1 MAHKEFCAA
10 NKPGDISAPLNEA
23 IRAALINLIL
33 NFRLQVGI
41 EGQACLELFVLF
53 LPCAQVHVP
62 RPQICCNYHISAQL
76 QTDCPP
82 RPQSQLG
89 LNRIH
94 YLERV
99 GE

>member
-1 MAHKEFCAA
+1 
-10 NKPGDISAPLNEA
+10 
-23 IRAALINLIL
+23 
-33 NFRLQVGI
+33 
-41 EGQACLELFVLF
+41 
-53 LPCAQVHVP
+53 
-62 RPQICCNYHISAQL
+62 L